1 MNTLY
6 TMIIPVYLFIITIII
21 IYNGRKAKTFKD
33 YALAGGNL
41 PWPVI
46 CGTIIATSIGGGSMM
61 GYVGSFY
68 QYGVMYFWLVL
79 GSLASQLI
87 LIFFLSERIKRL
99 NIFTIAD
106 IFEMRYGRKAQLIS
120 GVINML
126 VGIAVGVAML
136 SSLMSLLSNYVG
148 ISENMAGIIGVVL
161 LSLTVTMGGLTGAAI
176 TDTIQSV
183 VIIGGALTVA
193 AISFLKAGGIQGLSQ
208 LPPNLIRM
216 DAQNLPPM
224 LFWGMVASAFFVNF
238 ADQAAMFQRINA
250 ARSPRDAKKALLF
263 SSILVAAC
271 MGLVM
276 IMGLSA
282 RIVVGEGIAENQV
295 ITELLKYVPPVVSV
309 LYASAII
316 AAVVT
321 TANAMYLSAGM
332 TFSRDL
338 VKQFIPDLSDRQMI
352 RVSRIFVWVI
362 AALSFIVVHY
372 QPSIMKWIL
381 IGYASITCLVLPLY
395 GGLLTKRATPASGKW
410 SLALS
415 ITGVIV
421 WEVLGSPWDINSVFV
436 ALLLGLIGFVAGFFN
451 KRHVTEEQMQLVDRF
466 KARVNDTYRSEHAKA
481 D

>member
-1 MNTLY
+1 MNMLNA
-6 TMIIPVYLFIITIII
+6 IVIPIYLIIITITI

-68 QYGVMYFWLVL
+68 QYGAMYFWMVL

-106 IFEMRYGRKAQLIS
+106 IFEMRYGKGAQLIS
-120 GVINML
+120 GVINL
-126 VGIAVGVAML
+126 FVGVAVGIAML
-136 SSLMSLLSNYVG
+136 SSLISLLSNYVG
-148 ISENMAGIIGVVL
+148 ISENMAGVIGVIL
-161 LSLTVTMGGLTGAAI
+161 LSLTVTMGGLAGAAI
-176 TDTIQSV
+176 TDTIQSI

-193 AISFLKAGGIQGLSQ
+193 VTSFLKAGGIQGLSQ
-208 LPPNLIRM
+208 LPEHLTRM
-216 DAQNLPPM
+216 DARNIPPM

-250 ARSPRDAKKALLF
+250 ARSPKEAKKALF
-263 SSILVAAC
+263 VSSIFVAAC

-282 RIVVGEGIAENQV
+282 KILLGGGIAENQV
-295 ITELLKYVPPVVSV
+295 ITELLKRMNPVVGV

-316 AAVVT
+316 AAVIT
-321 TANAMYLSAGM
+321 TANAMYLSASM

-338 VKQFIPDLSDRQMI
+338 VKQFIPGLPDRTMI
-352 RVSRIFVWVI
+352 LTSRVFVWVT
-362 AALSFIVVHY
+362 AALSFIIVRY

-381 IGYASITCLVLPLY
+381 IGYASVTCLVLPLY
-395 GGLLTKRATPASGKW
+395 GGLITKKATPASGKW

-415 ITGVIV
+415 ITGVLC
-421 WEVLGSPWDINSVFV
+421 WEMLGSPWDINSVFV
-436 ALLLGLIGFVAGFFN
+436 ALLLGTVGFVLGFFD
-451 KRHVTEEQMQLVDRF
+451 KRNVTEEQMQLVDRF
-466 KARVNDTYRSEHAKA
+466 KAPSPATRPHTP
-481 D
+481 

>member
-1 MNTLY
+1 MNSLY
-6 TMIIPVYLFIITIII
+6 AIIIPVYLLVITAIIL
-21 IYNGRKAKTFKD
+21 YNGRKAKTFKD

-46 CGTIIATSIGGGSMM
+46 CGTIVATSIGGGSMM

-106 IFEMRYGRKAQLIS
+106 IFAMRYGRGAQFVS
-120 GVINML
+120 GMINMFVGVA
-126 VGIAVGVAML
+126 VGIAMM
-136 SSLMSLLSNYVG
+136 SSLIALLGNYVG
-148 ISENMAGIIGVVL
+148 ISETAAGVIGVIL
-161 LSLTVTMGGLTGAAI
+161 LSLTVTMGGLSGAAI

-193 AISFLKAGGIQGLSQ
+193 VISFFKAGGLNGFAA
-208 LPPNLIRM
+208 LPEHLTRM
-216 DAQNLPPM
+216 GAQNIPPM

-250 ARSPRDAKKALLF
+250 ARTPKDAKKALLF
-263 SSILVAAC
+263 SSILVAIC

-276 IMGLSA
+276 IMGLST
-282 RIVVGEGIAENQV
+282 RIVAGEGIAENQV
-295 ITELLKYVPPVVSV
+295 ITELLKRVHPLVGV

-321 TANAMYLSAGM
+321 TANAMYLSASM

-338 VKQFIPDLSDRQMI
+338 VKQFVPGMNDRQMI
-352 RVSRIFVWVI
+352 LVSRGFVWVI
-362 AALSFIVVHY
+362 AILSFIIVHY

-395 GGLLTKRATPASGKW
+395 GGLITKRATPASGKW

-436 ALLLGLIGFVAGFFN
+436 ALLLGSVGFVAGFFDRRN
-451 KRHVTEEQMQLVDRF
+451 VTEEQMQLVDRF
-466 KARVNDTYRSEHAKA
+466 RAKV
-481 D
+481 

>member
-1 MNTLY
+1 MNRLY
-6 TMIIPVYLFIITIII
+6 AIIIPVYLLIITVTI

-46 CGTIIATSIGGGSMM
+46 CGTIVATSIGGGSMM

-106 IFEMRYGRKAQLIS
+106 IFEMRYGRGAQLVS

-126 VGIAVGVAML
+126 VGVAVGVAMM
-136 SSLMSLLSNYVG
+136 SSLISLLSNYVG
-148 ISENMAGIIGVVL
+148 ISETAAGVIGVIL
-161 LSLTVTMGGLTGAAI
+161 LSLTVTMGGLTGAAV
-176 TDTIQSV
+176 TDTIQAV

-193 AISFLKAGGIQGLSQ
+193 VISFLKAGGMEGLSA
-208 LPPNLIRM
+208 LPEHLTRM
-216 DAQNLPPM
+216 GAQNIPPL

-250 ARSPRDAKKALLF
+250 ARTPKDAKRALFF
-263 SSILVAAC
+263 SSILVAVC

-276 IMGLSA
+276 IMGLST
-282 RIVVGEGIAENQV
+282 RIVAGEGIAENLV
-295 ITELLKYVPPVVSV
+295 ITELLKRVHPLVGV

-321 TANAMYLSAGM
+321 TANAMYLSASM
-332 TFSRDL
+332 TFSKDL
-338 VKQFIPDLSDRQMI
+338 VRQFVPDMDDRQMI
-352 RVSRIFVWVI
+352 LVSRGFVWV
-362 AALSFIVVHY
+362 AAVLSFIVVQY

-395 GGLLTKRATPASGKW
+395 GGLITKRATPASGKW

-415 ITGVIV
+415 IAGVIV
-421 WEVLGSPWDINSVFV
+421 WEALGSPWDLNSVFV
-436 ALLLGLIGFVAGFFN
+436 ALLLGTVGFVAGFFDRRN
-451 KRHVTEEQMQLVDRF
+451 VTEEQTQLVDRF
-466 KARVNDTYRSEHAKA
+466 RAKVERG
-481 D
+481 DGDK

>member
-6 TMIIPVYLFIITIII
+6 AIIIPVYLLIITVII

-68 QYGVMYFWLVL
+68 QYGVMYFWMVL

-87 LIFFLSERIKRL
+87 LIFCLSERIKRL

-120 GVINML
+120 GVINMFVGVA
-126 VGIAVGVAML
+126 VGIAMM
-136 SSLMSLLSNYVG
+136 SSLISLLSNYVG
-148 ISENMAGIIGVVL
+148 ISANAAGLIGVVI
-161 LSLTVTMGGLTGAAI
+161 LSLTVTMGGLTGAAV

-183 VIIGGALTVA
+183 VIIGGALSVA
-193 AISFLKAGGIQGLSQ
+193 VISFLKAGGIQGFSRLPEQ
-208 LPPNLIRM
+208 LTDMGARNIPPL
-216 DAQNLPPM
+216 

-250 ARSPRDAKKALLF
+250 ARTPRDAKKALFF
-263 SSILVAAC
+263 SSILVAVC

-276 IMGLSA
+276 VMGLSA
-282 RIVVGEGIAENQV
+282 RIIAGGGIAENLV
-295 ITELLKYVPPVVSV
+295 ITELLKRVHPVVGV

-321 TANAMYLSAGM
+321 TANAMYLSASM

-338 VKQFIPDLSDRQMI
+338 VRQFVPELSDRRMI
-352 RVSRIFVWVI
+352 LVSRVFVWAT
-362 AALSFIVVHY
+362 AALSFVIVRF

-395 GGLLTKRATPASGKW
+395 GGLITKRATPASGEW

-421 WEVLGSPWDINSVFV
+421 WEALGSPGDINSVFV
-436 ALLLGLIGFVAGFFN
+436 ALLLGSIGFVAGFFV
-451 KRHVTEEQMQLVDRF
+451 RRDVTEEQLSLVDRF
-466 KARVNDTYRSEHAKA
+466 KARP
-481 D
+481 